1 MNRKLRMGMLGG
13 GEGAF
18 IGAIHRFVAQAD
30 GQIELV
36 CGAFSSDSAKSLTSG
51 RKLYLADNRIY
62 PSYKEMI
69 EQEAKLPADERMDF
83 LSIVTP
89 NHMHFEPAMLALDK
103 GFHVLIEKP
112 ITLSLHEAEQLQ
124 AKLEETGLLLALA
137 HTYTGYPMV
146 KEAKSIIENG
156 VLGKIRKVFVNYHQ
170 GWLSTLLEEEGNKQA
185 AWRTDPSKSGIC
197 GAMGDIGVHAFNLAE
212 YISGLQVSH
221 ISAQLNTVVDGRR
234 LDDDG
239 MVMLKFGNGAS
250 GILTACQVAAG
261 EENNLSIK
269 IYGEKGGLE
278 WHQMEPNTLL
288 LKFADKPMQVL
299 RAGQAYLSPVA
310 TQNSRTPAGHPEGY
324 LEAFGNIYLNFA
336 AVISSRLNHADQK
349 ISKPEFEG
357 IDAGLRG
364 MLFIEKVVESH
375 YSELKWIRLST

>member
-18 IGAIHRFVAQAD
+18 IGAIHRFAAQAD

-36 CGAFSSDSAKSLTSG
+36 CGAFSSDPTKSLNSG
-51 RKLYLADNRIY
+51 RKLHLMDNRIY
-62 PSYKEMI
+62 PSYQEMI

-89 NHMHFEPAMLALDK
+89 NHVHFEPAMMALDK

-112 ITLSLHEAEQLQ
+112 ITLSLNEAEQLN

-137 HTYTGYPMV
+137 HTYTGYQMV
-146 KEAKSIIENG
+146 KEAKSIVENG
-156 VLGKIRKVFVNYHQ
+156 VLGKITKVFVNYHQ

-239 MVMLKFGNGAS
+239 MVMLKFGEGAS
-250 GILTACQVAAG
+250 GMLTACQVAAG

-299 RAGQAYLSPVA
+299 RAGQAYLSPA
-310 TQNSRTPAGHPEGY
+310 ASQNSRTPAGHPEGY

-336 AVISSRLNHADQK
+336 AAISSRLGQAESRIDQ
-349 ISKPEFEG
+349 PEFEG
-357 IDAGLRG
+357 IEAGLRG
-364 MLFIEKVVESH
+364 MFFIEKVVESH
-375 YSELKWIRLST
+375 FSELKWIRLSP

>member
-1 MNRKLRMGMLGG
+1 MKRKLRMGMLGG

-18 IGAIHRFVAQAD
+18 IGAIHRFAAQAD

-36 CGAFSSDSAKSLTSG
+36 CGAFSSDPVKSVKSG
-51 RKLYLADNRIY
+51 RMLYLPADRIY
-62 PSYKEMI
+62 PSYQEMI
-69 EQEAKLPADERMDF
+69 EQESKLPIDERMDF
-83 LSIVTP
+83 ISIVTP
-89 NHMHFEPAMLALDK
+89 NHIHFEPAIMALDY

-112 ITLSLHEAEQLQ
+112 ITISLNEAQQLQ
-124 AKLEETGLLLALA
+124 SKLAETGLQLALA

-146 KEAKSIIENG
+146 KEARRLVEEG

-185 AWRTDPSKSGIC
+185 VWRTDPSKSGIC

-212 YISGLQVSH
+212 YITGLEVSH

-239 MVMLKFGNGAS
+239 MVMLKFGAGAS
-250 GILTACQVAAG
+250 GMLTACQVATG

-269 IYGEKGGLE
+269 VYGEKGGLE

-288 LKFADKPMQVL
+288 LKFQDKPMQVL
-299 RAGQAYLSPVA
+299 RAGQSYLSA
-310 TQNSRTPAGHPEGY
+310 EAQQNSRTPAGHPEGY

-336 AVISSRLNHADQK
+336 AAISSRLAQVESK
-349 ISKPEFEG
+349 LSKPEFES
-357 IDAGLRG
+357 IEAGVRG

-375 YSELKWIRLST
+375 NSELKWIRLLP

>member
-18 IGAIHRFVAQAD
+18 IGAIHRFAAQAD

-36 CGAFSSDSAKSLTSG
+36 CGAFSSDPAKSLQSG
-51 RKLYLADNRIY
+51 RKLHLMDNRIY
-62 PSYKEMI
+62 PSYREMI
-69 EQEAKLPADERMDF
+69 VQESKLPEDERMDF

-146 KEAKSIIENG
+146 KEAKSIIGNG

-185 AWRTDPSKSGIC
+185 AWRTDPGKSGIC

-212 YISGLQVSH
+212 YISGLKVSH

-299 RAGQAYLSPVA
+299 RAGQTYLSPAA

-375 YSELKWIRLST
+375 YSELKWIRL